1 MAKKKLVKSA
11 SELDMALE
19 VSNAIN
25 IKEITLVESH
35 CKLFPV
41 SRSASG
47 EHNFTIS
54 ACTDHSVED
63 SDQILLTQVRLKFK
77 AKNAKD
83 EDLVQLEAAYIAIY
97 SLKAEKTFSSDHY
110 ARFAD
115 YCSVFH
121 IWPYWREFVQHS
133 IAGFGLPPLTLPVF
147 KFGAKLPKEESQ
159 MQKKQIKQKTEK

>member
-35 CKLFPV
+35 CKLLPV
-41 SRSASG
+41 ARNADG

-54 ACTDHSVED
+54 ACTDYSVED
-63 SDQILLTQVRLKFK
+63 SGKLLLTQARLKFK
-77 AKNAKD
+77 ARNAED

-97 SLKAEKTFSSDHY
+97 SLKAEKPFSSDHY
-110 ARFAD
+110 THFAD

-121 IWPYWREFVQHS
+121 IWPYWREFVQRS
-133 IAGFGLPPLTLPVF
+133 IAGFSLPPLTLPVF
-147 KFGAKLPKEESQ
+147 KFGAKLSKEDSQ
-159 MQKKQIKQKTEK
+159 IQKKQIKQKTEK